1 MKAFFIYHDRMAV
14 MRRSGPG
21 RGPGRRTPSES
32 RNAAGRARP
41 WRKKTPEPSSL
52 RNPTFFKSAY
62 SEDFHR
68 VLRYGEVVNEVES
81 IPFEFDSLVS
91 SDHQV
96 KMFRDAAYV
105 LSMRF

>member
-1 MKAFFIYHDRMAV
+1 M
-14 MRRSGPG
+14 
-21 RGPGRRTPSES
+21 
-32 RNAAGRARP
+32 
-41 WRKKTPEPSSL
+41 